1 MVGVCDTPLRK
12 NYQTMLNQKINP
24 KPTVIDYL
32 TLHFVILI
40 FGFTAVLGKL
50 ISVHTLGLI
59 FFRTFLATLG
69 FYIYFKIKDL
79 SIKIDSKGKWQLLGT
94 GGIIIA
100 LHWFTFFYSAYI
112 STVAISLTGLSTT
125 SFWTSLIEPLW
136 NKKRINFIEVMLGG
150 VVILGL
156 YLIFL
161 FEFNHIWGLCLS
173 ILCAILGAI
182 FSVMNGQYAKQYSP
196 QIITFYEMMGA
207 AITTSIPVLYILLTG
222 NDAIK
227 VIPQGLDWLWILILA
242 FACTIY
248 AYTESVNLVRI
259 FSAYTFNLTLNL
271 EPVYGILLAYSI
283 LGQKE
288 RMTSGFYVGT
298 LVILGSVL
306 VYPLLQKKENIQ
318 IP

>member
-1 MVGVCDTPLRK
+1 M
-12 NYQTMLNQKINP
+12 
-24 KPTVIDYL
+24 KPTFKDYL
-32 TLHFVILI
+32 TLHFVVLIL
-40 FGFTAVLGKL
+40 GFTAVLGKL
-50 ISVHTLGLI
+50 MSVHTLGLI
-59 FFRTFLATLG
+59 FFRTFLAALG
-69 FYIYFKIKDL
+69 FYIYFKIKEL
-79 SIKIDSKGKWQLLGT
+79 SVKIDNKGKWQLLGT

-112 STVAISLTGLSTT
+112 STVAISLAGLSTT

-161 FEFNHIWGLCLS
+161 FEFNHIGGLVLS

-182 FSVMNGQYAKQYSP
+182 FSVMNGQYAKKYSP

-207 AITTSIPVLYILLTG
+207 AITTSIPVLYILWSG

-242 FACTIY
+242 VVCTIY

-283 LGQKE
+283 IGQKE

-306 VYPLLQKKENIQ
+306 IYPLLRKPHHEI
-318 IP
+318 

>member
-1 MVGVCDTPLRK
+1 VDFHRK
-12 NYQTMLNQKINP
+12 FTFLKIHKIM
-24 KPTVIDYL
+24 KPTVKDYF
-32 TLHFVILI
+32 TLHFVVLIL
-40 FGFTAVLGKL
+40 GFTAVLGKL

-59 FFRTFLATLG
+59 FFRTFLASLG
-69 FYIYFKIKDL
+69 FYIYFKIKGL
-79 SIKIDSKGKWQLLGT
+79 SIKIDNKGKWQLLGT

-112 STVAISLTGLSTT
+112 STVAISLAGLSTT
-125 SFWTSLIEPLW
+125 SLWTSFIEPFW
-136 NKKRINFIEVMLGG
+136 NKKRIKALEVMLGG
-150 VVILGL
+150 IVILGL

-161 FEFNHIWGLCLS
+161 YEFDHIGALVLS
-173 ILCAILGAI
+173 VLCAILGSI
-182 FSVMNGQYAKQYSP
+182 FTVMNGQFSKQYSP
-196 QIITFYEMMGA
+196 QIITFYEMTGA
-207 AITTSIPVLYILLTG
+207 AFTTSIPVLYILWTD

-242 FACTIY
+242 VVCTIY

-306 VYPLLQKKENIQ
+306 IYPLLQKPKNEKLSA
-318 IP
+318 

>member
-1 MVGVCDTPLRK
+1 M
-12 NYQTMLNQKINP
+12 
-24 KPTVIDYL
+24 KPTVKDYF
-32 TLHFVILI
+32 TLHFVVLIL
-40 FGFTAVLGKL
+40 GFTAVLGKL

-59 FFRTFLATLG
+59 FFRTFLASLG
-69 FYIYFKIKDL
+69 FYIYFKIKGL
-79 SIKIDSKGKWQLLGT
+79 SIKIDNKGKWQLLGT

-112 STVAISLTGLSTT
+112 STVAISLAGLSTT
-125 SFWTSLIEPLW
+125 SLWTSFIEPFW
-136 NKKRINFIEVMLGG
+136 NKKRIKALEVMLGG
-150 VVILGL
+150 IVILGL

-161 FEFNHIWGLCLS
+161 YEFDHIGALVLS
-173 ILCAILGAI
+173 VLCAILGSI
-182 FSVMNGQYAKQYSP
+182 FTVMNGQFSKQYSP
-196 QIITFYEMMGA
+196 QIITFYEMTGA
-207 AITTSIPVLYILLTG
+207 AFTTSIPVLYILWTD

-242 FACTIY
+242 VVCTIY

-306 VYPLLQKKENIQ
+306 IYPLLQKPKNEKLSA
-318 IP
+318 

>member
-1 MVGVCDTPLRK
+1 M
-12 NYQTMLNQKINP
+12 
-24 KPTVIDYL
+24 KPTFKDYF

-59 FFRTFLATLG
+59 FFRTLLASLG
-69 FYIYFKIKDL
+69 FYIYFKIKGL
-79 SIKIDSKGKWQLLGT
+79 TIKIDNKGKWQLLGT
-94 GGIIIA
+94 GGVIIA

-112 STVAISLTGLSTT
+112 STVAISLAGLSTA
-125 SFWTSLIEPLW
+125 SFWTSLIEPIW
-136 NKKRINFIEVMLGG
+136 NKKRIKPLEVMLGG

-161 FEFNHIWGLCLS
+161 FEFNHIWGLVLS
-173 ILCAILGAI
+173 ISCAILGAI
-182 FSVMNGQYAKQYSP
+182 FTVMNGQFSQKYSS
-196 QIITFYEMMGA
+196 QIITFYEMTGA
-207 AITTSIPVLYILLTG
+207 AITTSIPVLYILWTG
-222 NDAIK
+222 NDTIK

-242 FACTIY
+242 VACTIY
-248 AYTESVNLVRI
+248 AYTESVNLVKI

-306 VYPLLQKKENIQ
+306 IYPLLQKPKNEKLSA
-318 IP
+318 

>member
-1 MVGVCDTPLRK
+1 M
-12 NYQTMLNQKINP
+12 
-24 KPTVIDYL
+24 KPTFKDYF
-32 TLHFVILI
+32 TLHFVVLIL
-40 FGFTAVLGKL
+40 GFTAVLGKL

-59 FFRTFLATLG
+59 FFRTFLAALG
-69 FYIYFKIKDL
+69 FYIYFKIKGL
-79 SIKIDSKGKWQLLGT
+79 SIKIDNKGKWQLLGT

-112 STVAISLTGLSTT
+112 STVAISLAGLSTT

-161 FEFNHIWGLCLS
+161 FEFSHIWGLVLS

-182 FSVMNGQYAKQYSP
+182 FTVMNGQFAKQYSP
-196 QIITFYEMMGA
+196 QIITFYEMKGA
-207 AITTSIPVLYILLTG
+207 AITTSIPVLYILWMG

-242 FACTIY
+242 VVCTIY

-283 LGQKE
+283 IGQKE

-306 VYPLLQKKENIQ
+306 IYPLLQKPKNEI
-318 IP
+318 